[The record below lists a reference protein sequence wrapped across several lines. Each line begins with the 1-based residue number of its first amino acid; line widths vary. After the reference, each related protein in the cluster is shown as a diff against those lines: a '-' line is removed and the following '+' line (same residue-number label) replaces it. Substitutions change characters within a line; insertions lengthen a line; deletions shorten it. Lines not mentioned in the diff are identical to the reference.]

1 MSGSSEVFRLKS
13 GDSVNLFKKREGEAK
28 MDLPEITAEAGLVCE
43 TLALFRREGRAL
55 CPAVSILGQEGTVCV
70 KFQVEVRRRL
80 RFSFSDKRKVE
91 ESLHRAVQVYRSVQ
105 PLIPAQRIGFFADHL
120 YIKSIFLYI
129 TNRARDSRRMLGSPE
144 KVGN

>member
-1 MSGSSEVFRLKS
+1 MLDVRIFGDLVKITGKAVFRLKS

-55 CPAVSILGQEGTVCV
+55 CPTVSILGQEGTVCV

-91 ESLHRAVQVYRSVQ
+91 EASIALSRYTGAYSPSYRRS
-105 PLIPAQRIGFFADHL
+105 G
-120 YIKSIFLYI
+120 S
-129 TNRARDSRRMLGSPE
+129 DSSQIIST
-144 KVGN
+144 